1 MSELLGVLQQ
11 IMQENQKAM
20 KPTDIAFGIVMST
33 SPLAIQTDTM
43 QNPIPEKALV
53 LTDAVVARNASV
65 QGGEG
70 GIVTIHSGLSTG
82 DKVIMLRVNRGNR
95 YIVLSKA
102 Q

>member
-43 QNPIPEKALV
+43 QNPIPEKPWCL
-53 LTDAVVARNASV
+53 
-65 QGGEG
+65 Q
-70 GIVTIHSGLSTG
+70 
-82 DKVIMLRVNRGNR
+82 MLWLREMHQCRAG
-95 YIVLSKA
+95 KA
-102 Q
+102 A